1 MEKWVDIKGYEGLY
15 QVSNFGRVKSLGRWK
30 QNHGKKQYISE
41 KIKAQRI
48 DPQGYSMV
56 DLYKDNKSKARRIH
70 RLVAENFIENPFNKE
85 TVNHKNGDKR
95 DNTVNN
101 LEWATQKEQ
110 NEHIYRIG
118 LKRKQSI
125 EIAIK
130 AMNKK
135 NSKPLIDV
143 ISGKSYKSI
152 QEVISDLNISP
163 KKVKRDKFRFIFI

>member
-56 DLYKDNKSKARRIH
+56 DLYKDNKSKTRRIH

-95 DNTVNN
+95 NN
-101 LEWATQKEQ
+101 
-110 NEHIYRIG
+110 IG

-163 KKVKRDKFRFIFI
+163 QKVKRDKFRFIFI